1 MPGVVPIPRAER
13 VVEVIAELGADAS
26 PRYRYGSGC
35 IVRGGVVLTAG
46 HVVRSARRVLVRDVR
61 KRVVEAAVDPRLVVV
76 TDTLDLALIT
86 VDGPWGDLPPIRLA
100 LIDRDSADGE
110 PVGECQVVGY
120 PAFMERPRTGR
131 DTAAAYGRVAVLAS
145 LVSGLLTVQVSS
157 SPRPLPPE
165 QRLLCGTEWSG
176 VSGAPVFVDEYLI
189 GVVSEHAP
197 RQGSSSITAVPFAL
211 LAPDPSWPLWGDGV
225 PDAAAWWDLLGVA
238 DPAELPRLPSRRDR
252 REPAYRAT
260 LREVHART
268 PQLLGRQSELAEID
282 AFVSGP
288 VGYRWLTGEMW
299 SGKTALLAEAVVA
312 AVPERTDVVAYL
324 LSRREADAHSSRFL
338 AAVVPQLSHL
348 LAEDPP
354 DVAGVEQFRD
364 LWHRASL
371 RAARIR
377 RHLLLVVDGLDEDIR
392 PPHQPSVAS
401 LLPAVLAPQ
410 GHVLVSSRSG
420 LPLPDDVSPSHPLR
434 SAEPVALRVAVEAQ
448 SLSVLA
454 LAELDTLM
462 HSTDDDVAGDVL
474 SLLAAAAGPLTV
486 EDLVTLCP
494 AEGTTRERWTGRI
507 TRFVTGQAARS
518 LQQVGHGP
526 NPSYQFAHESLL
538 ATAQMTA
545 APRLPELR
553 RRLER
558 WADTWKEAGW
568 PVADRAGSPSYLFH
582 TYPTTL
588 RGDTARLRTL
598 CEDIGWIAAAVR
610 TIGIDQTLAHLAL
623 AGPLRP
629 RDRLSMLRAALRSQT
644 RYLRTEF
651 LWPGAG
657 SVLRQLCLGALE
669 LGAEDIAQESREL
682 LRAQSCPWPV
692 PLWTNRRN
700 TPAFTIHLGSHQEWV
715 QGIAELPDGRVVSVG
730 DDGEIMA
737 WDRMNPGAPGIRIGR
752 HDSLGISSTGHSF
765 GEPLR
770 HVINGG
776 ALSVVSLEDGR
787 LVTGGGDGMVRLWHP
802 GDPAS
807 DGFTLGRHTSDV
819 TGLELLPDGRIVS
832 MGRFRDSRIAERA
845 RVWNPEHPD
854 QAEAEFGP
862 ADALMRQ
869 IAVLPEGQIVS
880 GGPHG
885 ALLLWSPTSGAS
897 QPTTLGRLDFDMV
910 SLAVLDDGR
919 VAVGEE
925 CGTITIW
932 DPATP
937 GAAATLG
944 HASHR
949 NPFVAGLGSHRLVS
963 GARDGRLLIWDVRHP
978 DAPPTLLGRHDARIS
993 ALAVLRDGTVVS
1005 GGVDGRVLIW
1015 DPQDAM
1021 PEGIDLDS
1029 DRERDVAVLP
1039 DGRVVSLGY
1048 DGRPRLW
1055 DPTAS
1060 RPVPVEVGNYG
1071 PSTIAQTV
1079 LPDGRILLAE
1089 ENGTYATIAPSSRA
1103 ADNPDE
1109 EDGGRLDVDAWRDQ
1123 IARAPDD
1130 AFVQSM
1136 AVLPSGNLV
1145 LGGFDG
1151 VLRLRD
1157 PDRPHA
1163 SAVVLG
1169 WHPGP
1174 VEAIAVADEG
1184 SVVTGCYDGVVRRWD
1199 LGALLR
1205 RRRGLARFMPDVNR
1219 SVEHVVGR
1227 ADDKIVD
1234 VVVLPDGRVA
1244 WTWRRGSAIRI
1255 GDPVRPEEGYEL
1267 PDSYE
1272 IWSLAADIDNAV
1284 IGVNGAVRIWRLDT
1298 APYEPIRP
1306 VSQGVNAAAAAGPGL
1321 IVVGGPGHLALWDAT
1336 LGVGIAASGHLVGNL
1351 SLGPVLS
1358 HGERLLAT
1366 AHLGHGVT
1374 VWAVADGESDFWNK
1388 ARSDPGYRAAILSE
1402 GTRSYFDG
1410 QYSKAE
1416 ELLQHLL
1423 DLDPHDAA
1431 ATTSMAFLRL
1441 VLHADPVTSGSL
1453 LRTAI
1458 ESNPDQDRPYRLLG
1472 LHSLAIGDRRA
1483 AREYYERSLQHRP
1496 TAEAETQLGALC
1508 GGPDNEDARR
1518 HFRRALTLVD
1528 EQSQNTLFRRAE
1540 TRARALLGLGHGAEA
1555 VSTLAYALSQP
1566 DVEAFLPCVYAVFD
1580 HPQRA
1585 DALSDIY
1592 ETWRD
1597 AITRRPA
1604 LAGAWGGPP
1613 APEC

>member
-1 MPGVVPIPRAER
+1 MPSAVSIPRAER
-13 VVEVIAELGADAS
+13 VVEVIADLGADAS

-35 IVRGGVVLTAG
+35 IVRGSVVVTAG
-46 HVVRSARRVLVRDVR
+46 HVVQAASRVLVRDVR
-61 KRVVEAAVDPRLVVV
+61 KRVVEAKVDPRLVVV

-100 LIDRDSADGE
+100 LIDRDSAVGE
-110 PVGECQVVGY
+110 PVRECQVVGY

-165 QRLLCGTEWSG
+165 QRPLCGTEWSG

-211 LAPDPSWPLWGDGV
+211 LAPDPSRPLWGDGV
-225 PDAAAWWDLLGVA
+225 PDAAVWWDLLGVT
-238 DPAELPRLPSRRDR
+238 DPGELPRLPNRRDR
-252 REPAYRAT
+252 REPAHRAT
-260 LREVHART
+260 VREVHART

-288 VGYRWLTGEMW
+288 AGYRWLTGEMW

-312 AVPERTDVVAYL
+312 AVPERTDVVAYF
-324 LSRREADAHSSRFL
+324 LSRCEADAHSSRFL
-338 AAVVPQLSHL
+338 AAVVPQLSYL

-354 DVAGVEQFRD
+354 DVASVEQFRD
-364 LWHRASL
+364 LWHRSAL
-371 RAARIR
+371 RAARIG

-392 PPHQPSVAS
+392 PPNQPSVAH
-401 LLPAVLAPQ
+401 LLPVTRTPQ

-420 LPLPDDVSPSHPLR
+420 VPLPDDVSPSHPLR
-434 SAEPVALRVAVEAQ
+434 SAEAVALRAAVEAQ
-448 SLSVLA
+448 SLSALA
-454 LAELDTLM
+454 LAELDTLT
-462 HSTDDDVAGDVL
+462 HSTDDNVARDVL

-486 EDLVTLCP
+486 EDLVTLCST
-494 AEGTTRERWTGRI
+494 EGASIEQLTGRI
-507 TRFVTGQAARS
+507 TSFVTEHAVRS
-518 LQQVGHGP
+518 LRQVGHGS
-526 NPSYQFAHESLL
+526 NSSYQFAHESLL
-538 ATAQMTA
+538 AAAQLTA
-545 APRLPELR
+545 APRLPVLR

-558 WADTWKEAGW
+558 WAATWKEAGW
-568 PVADRAGSPSYLFH
+568 PLADQAGSPSYLFH

-598 CEDIGWIAAAVR
+598 FEDIGWIVAAVR
-610 TIGIDQTLAHLAL
+610 TIGIDQTLAHIAL

-644 RYLRTEF
+644 QYLRAEF

-682 LRAQSCPWPV
+682 LRAQPCPWPI

-730 DDGEIMA
+730 DDAEIMA
-737 WDRMNPGAPGIRIGR
+737 WDRMNPGTPGVRIGR
-752 HDSLGISSTGHSF
+752 HDSEVVSSTGTSF

-770 HVINGG
+770 HVLNRGV
-776 ALSVVSLEDGR
+776 LSVVSLEDGR

-807 DGFTLGRHTSDV
+807 DGITLGRHTSEV
-819 TGLELLPDGRIVS
+819 VGLELLPGGRIIS
-832 MGRFRDSRIAERA
+832 MGCFRDGRIAERA
-845 RVWNPEHPD
+845 RVWNPAQPD

-862 ADALMRQ
+862 ADARMGR

-880 GGPHG
+880 GHPHG

-897 QPTTLGRLDFDMV
+897 QPTVFGQLDSDMV

-919 VAVGEE
+919 VAVGEKY
-925 CGTITIW
+925 GTITIW
-932 DPATP
+932 DPAAP
-937 GAAATLG
+937 GVAVRLG

-949 NPFVAGLGSHRLVS
+949 HPFVAGLRNDRLVS

-978 DAPPTLLGRHDARIS
+978 DAPPALLGRHDAPIS

-1005 GGVDGRVLIW
+1005 GGMDGRVLIW

-1021 PEGIDLDS
+1021 PEGIDLNS
-1029 DRERDVAVLP
+1029 HRERDVAVLP
-1039 DGRVVSLGY
+1039 DGRVVSLGD

-1079 LPDGRILLAE
+1079 LPDGSVLGE
-1089 ENGTYATIAPSSRA
+1089 ENGMYATITPSSRA
-1103 ADNPDE
+1103 ADNPGE
-1109 EDGGRLDVDAWRDQ
+1109 EDFRRQFHAWRDE
-1123 IARAPDD
+1123 IARAQDD

-1136 AVLPSGNLV
+1136 AVLPSGNLL

-1163 SAVVLG
+1163 PAVVVG
-1169 WHPGP
+1169 RHPGP

-1199 LGALLR
+1199 LGTLLR
-1205 RRRGLARFMPDVNR
+1205 RRRGLARLMPGANR
-1219 SVEHVVGR
+1219 SVEQIVGR
-1227 ADDKIVD
+1227 ADDRIVD
-1234 VVVLPDGRVA
+1234 VLVLPDGRVA
-1244 WTWRRGSAIRI
+1244 WTWRDGSAVRI
-1255 GDPVRPEEGYEL
+1255 GHPDRPEERYEL
-1267 PDSYE
+1267 PDSYG
-1272 IWSLAADIDNAV
+1272 IWSLATDIDNAV
-1284 IGVNGAVRIWRLDT
+1284 IGVNGAVRVWRLDT
-1298 APYEPIRP
+1298 TSYEPSQP
-1306 VSQGVNAAAAAGPGL
+1306 VPQRVNAAAGAGSGL
-1321 IVVGGPGHLALWDAT
+1321 LVIGGPGHLALWDAA
-1336 LGVGIAASGHLVGNL
+1336 LGVGIATSGHLVRSL
-1351 SLGPVLS
+1351 SLGPSLS

-1366 AHLGHGVT
+1366 THPGHGVT
-1374 VWAVADGESDFWNK
+1374 VWAVAVGEPDFWNK
-1388 ARSDPGYRAAILSE
+1388 ARSDPAYRAAILSE
-1402 GTRSYFDG
+1402 STRSYFDG
-1410 QYSKAE
+1410 QYSRAE

-1423 DLDPHDAA
+1423 DIDPHNAA

-1441 VLHADPVTSGSL
+1441 VIHADSVTSGRL
-1453 LRTAI
+1453 LRTVV
-1458 ESNPDQDRPYRLLG
+1458 ESNPDQGRRYSLLG
-1472 LHSLAIGDRRA
+1472 LHSLAIGDRQA
-1483 AREYYERSLQHRP
+1483 AREYYERSVKYCP
-1496 TAEAETQLGALC
+1496 TAEAETQLGALS
-1508 GGPDNEDARR
+1508 GGPDDEGARR

-1528 EQSQNTLFRRAE
+1528 EQSQSSLFRRAE

-1555 VSTLAYALSQP
+1555 VSNLAYALSQP
-1566 DVEAFLPCVYAVFD
+1566 DVEAFLPCLYAVFD

-1592 ETWRD
+1592 QTWRD
-1597 AITRRPA
+1597 AITARPT

-1613 APEC
+1613 RSVS